1 MVRPE
6 WKKFLFAV
14 QILYPDAII
23 AGGALRDLI
32 VGNKVKDVDI
42 FIKDPGFDEDIE
54 PEMFRE
60 LLGISDN
67 ITDMKSDYV
76 ICKLDLRPMKNGAKT
91 DAICPKEGNPYIGS
105 DSSPKQLIQSFITK
119 IIDIRY
125 NGTEFQLIFVESDP
139 VEFVLKRFDIGLC
152 KIMFDGDQMIITDE
166 FRYDLD
172 HKQLTFSGRFTKGQI
187 LHIMTTHI
195 PNLKK
200 KFVDWNV
207 VVDDVAVITEKEM
220 PQSYR
225 KIMGID
231 EAEKVIEK
239 AKQQSKITQGL
250 FSKYDI
256 SKYADD
262 KISYTLKM
270 PKPRY

>member
-1 MVRPE
+1 
-6 WKKFLFAV
+6 
-14 QILYPDAII
+14 
-23 AGGALRDLI
+23 
-32 VGNKVKDVDI
+32 
-42 FIKDPGFDEDIE
+42 
-54 PEMFRE
+54 
-60 LLGISDN
+60 
-67 ITDMKSDYV
+67 
-76 ICKLDLRPMKNGAKT
+76 
-91 DAICPKEGNPYIGS
+91 
-105 DSSPKQLIQSFITK
+105 
-119 IIDIRY
+119 
-125 NGTEFQLIFVESDP
+125 
-139 VEFVLKRFDIGLC
+139 
-152 KIMFDGDQMIITDE
+152 MFDGDQMIITDE